1 MSRLPAIV
9 DAARALATAGRGE
22 RTRIVAD
29 LARTL
34 DVSVQTA
41 YRLLREHQLADTDRR
56 RRADAGKTE
65 LLRSEAM
72 LIAATIEASRRQ
84 TGTGALT
91 LEDAV
96 EILRAD
102 GRILAGS
109 VDERTG
115 EVRPLSLSAISR
127 AMRQYH
133 CHPGQIACET
143 PATSMSSPHPNW
155 CWQIDASLSSQFYLA
170 EAGAEQLDK
179 TLHYQG
185 KPQHLA
191 KIADRRLWRY
201 AITDHCS
208 GAIVLWY
215 CLGAESATNA
225 ISALIYAM
233 TQRPDSVMHG
243 VPRILMSDGGVLG
256 PTAMRTFLRALG
268 IEAAKNATGN
278 ARGKGQ
284 VESAHNLIERHFEGP
299 LKLRAAIKSL
309 EEINR
314 YAARWALHFNG
325 TATHT
330 RHGMTRRDAWLRIT
344 AEQLTIAPPVE
355 VLQQLPSSV
364 PKACR
369 PVRDHAI
376 NFRGKRYDLR
386 GMPGLVQGAKVD
398 VVINP
403 FDVAGSV
410 RVLVDGPDGK
420 PSHYL
425 APVIQH
431 DEWGF
436 RADAAQIG
444 TEYKAVPE
452 TPVDAARKEIE
463 RLAMEVATDAE
474 AAAARKAKRVPFG
487 GSIDPTQTWTA
498 PVVHL
503 PRAGQ
508 PSEVQAPVVVEPTP
522 VVPTERRRYVAERL
536 SWIDTAKELRRL
548 VIERGAQWTPE
559 MYAQAQQRW
568 PEGLTEDELAPAVLQ
583 LLRPAL
589 RAIGGGAA

>member
-29 LARTL
+29 LATAL
-34 DVSVQTA
+34 GCSVQTA
-41 YRLLREHQLADTDRR
+41 YRKLQEHQLADGARR

-65 LLRSEAM
+65 LSETEAK
-72 LIAATIEASRRQ
+72 LIAALIEASRRQ

-96 EILRAD
+96 RILREE
-102 GRILAGS
+102 GRILAGA

-127 AMRQYH
+127 AMRQYN
-133 CHPGQIACET
+133 CHPGQLAAET

-170 EAGAEQLDK
+170 DAGAEQLDK

-215 CLGAESATNA
+215 CLGAESAHNA
-225 ISALIYAM
+225 ISALIFAM
-233 TQRPDSVMHG
+233 TQRPGSVMYG
-243 VPRILMSDGGVLG
+243 VPRYVMSDGGVLG
-256 PTAMRTFLRALG
+256 PTAMQTFLRALA
-268 IEAAKNATGN
+268 IEPIKNATGK
-278 ARGKGQ
+278 ARVKGQ
-284 VESAHNLIERHFEGP
+284 VEGAHNIVERSFEAP
-299 LKLRAAIKSL
+299 LKLREPVKTL

-314 YAARWALHFNG
+314 HAVRWA
-325 TATHT
+325 TWYSATQEHS

-344 AEQLTIAPPVE
+344 PEQLTIAPPVE

-364 PKACR
+364 PKACT
-369 PVRDHAI
+369 VRDHTI

-386 GMPGLVQGAKVD
+386 GMPGVIQGAKVD

-403 FDVAGSV
+403 FDLDGSV

-425 APVIQH
+425 APVVQH

-463 RLAMEVATDAE
+463 RLAMEVDTDT
-474 AAAARKAKRVPFG
+474 AAKAARKAKRVPFG

-508 PSEVQAPVVVEPTP
+508 PSEVQAPTVVEPTP
-522 VVPTERRRYVAERL
+522 VVPTERRRYVAQRL

-548 VIERGAQWTPE
+548 VIERGAQWSPE
-559 MYAQAQQRW
+559 MYAQARQRW

>member
-1 MSRLPAIV
+1 MSQLPAIV

-29 LARTL
+29 LAAAL
-34 DVSVQTA
+34 GCSVQTA
-41 YRLLREHQLADTDRR
+41 YRRLQEHQLADSERR

-65 LLRSEAM
+65 LLETEAK
-72 LIAATIEASRRQ
+72 LIAALIEASRRQ

-102 GRILAGS
+102 GRIMAGS
-109 VDERTG
+109 VDEITG
-115 EVRPLSLSAISR
+115 AVRPLSLSAISR

-155 CWQIDASLSSQFYLA
+155 CWQIDASVSRQFYLGKK
-170 EAGAEQLDK
+170 GAEQLDK
-179 TLHYQG
+179 AVHYDG
-185 KPQHLA
+185 KPQNLDSI
-191 KIADRRLWRY
+191 KDVRLWRY
-201 AITDHCS
+201 AITDTC
-208 GAIVLWY
+208 AAPIILWY
-215 CLGAESATNA
+215 CLGAESAHNA
-225 ISALIYAM
+225 ISALIFAM
-233 TQRPDSVMHG
+233 TQRPDSVMYG
-243 VPRILMSDGGVLG
+243 VPRYVMSDGGVLG
-256 PTAMRTFLRALG
+256 TTAMRTFLRALG
-268 IEAAKNATGN
+268 ITAIKNETGN
-278 ARGKGQ
+278 ARAKGQ
-284 VESAHNLIERHFEGP
+284 VENAHHLIERHFEAP
-299 LKLRAAIKSL
+299 LKLRAPVTSL

-314 YAARWALHFNG
+314 LAVRWALHYNA

-344 AEQLTIAPPVE
+344 PEQLTLAPPVE
-355 VLQQLPSSV
+355 VLTQLPTSV
-364 PKACR
+364 PKACT
-369 PVRDHAI
+369 VRDHTI
-376 NFRGKRYDLR
+376 NFRGRKYDLR
-386 GMPGLVQGAKVD
+386 AMPGVIQGAKVD
-398 VVINP
+398 VVVNP
-403 FDVAGSV
+403 FDLDGSV
-410 RVLVDGPDGK
+410 RVLMDGPDGK

-425 APVIQH
+425 APVVQH

-444 TEYKAVPE
+444 TEFKAVPE

-487 GSIDPTQTWTA
+487 GAIDPTQTWTA

-508 PSEVQAPVVVEPTP
+508 PSEVQAPTVVEPTP
-522 VVPTERRRYVAERL
+522 VVPTERRRYVAQRL

-548 VIERGAQWTPE
+548 VIERGAQWSPE

-568 PEGLTEDELAPAVLQ
+568 PEGLTEDELSPAVLQ